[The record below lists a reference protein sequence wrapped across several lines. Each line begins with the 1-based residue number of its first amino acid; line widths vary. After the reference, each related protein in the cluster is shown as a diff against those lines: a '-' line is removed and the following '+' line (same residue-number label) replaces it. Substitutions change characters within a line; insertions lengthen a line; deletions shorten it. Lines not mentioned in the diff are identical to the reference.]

1 VINRWNDTIA
11 AHDGS
16 PPPNGGIFAE
26 LASETLNPGTL
37 DGGLL
42 IERRLFDLHDT
53 MSHANKPAVDVK
65 RLRGYEHRIFA
76 CEK

>member
-11 AHDGS
+11 AHDGAS
-16 PPPNGGIFAE
+16 PPNDGIFAE

>member
-1 VINRWNDTIA
+1 MMAHRPRMA
-11 AHDGS
+11 A
-16 PPPNGGIFAE
+16 IFAE
-26 LASETLNPGTL
+26 LASQTLNPGTL
-37 DGGLL
+37 DSGSL

>member
-1 VINRWNDTIA
+1 MAHRPRMA
-11 AHDGS
+11 A
-16 PPPNGGIFAE
+16 IFAE

-37 DGGLL
+37 DRGLL

>member
-1 VINRWNDTIA
+1 MAHRPRMA
-11 AHDGS
+11 A
-16 PPPNGGIFAE
+16 IFAE

-42 IERRLFDLHDT
+42 IERRLFDT